1 MTIIKIIGEEP
12 FSGLVSI
19 NNLKSVASLALHTA
33 ASEVSE
39 MLRHSGVRH
48 VVAGG
53 VAVSCNGY
61 ARTTNNVD
69 YVVEEAAFE
78 HRNKA
83 LYLRPDLPVKYLGIP
98 IHYVAPSNSFEQAML
113 EQYLV
118 IPDREQVP
126 ILPIK
131 PLIVMKLISRR
142 HKDLADLVELLKR
155 RIREIED
162 IRAFVGE
169 NLPAQKNMFDELV
182 ACAESEMSEEGT
194 IA

>member
-1 MTIIKIIGEEP
+1 VTVIKMIGEEP
-12 FSGLVSI
+12 FNGLVSI

-33 ASEVSE
+33 ASEVSA

-48 VVAGG
+48 VVVGG
-53 VAVSCNGY
+53 VAVCCNGY
-61 ARTTNNVD
+61 SRTTSNVD
-69 YVVEEAAFE
+69 YAVGTGAFE

-83 LYLRPDLPVKYLGIP
+83 LYLRTDLPVKYLGIP
-98 IHYVAPSNSFEQAML
+98 VHYVAPTNPFEQAML

-118 IPDREQVP
+118 IPDWGQVP

-155 RIREIED
+155 RISEIED

-169 NLPAQKNMFDELV
+169 SLPAQKDMFDELV
-182 ACAESEMSEEGT
+182 ACAEAEMAEGGT